1 MLPQGCESVED
12 YMVASRVGR
21 GVQLSRVQRKALWP
35 VFAEYRAQLRSANYR
50 ELEEAYRDAL
60 VLLKK
65 ENHAA
70 RDSLH
75 RGGRNAGH
83 ERGGVVAVACG
94 RAGRTRMT
102 CSWWAMRTSASTGT
116 R

>member
-50 ELEEAYRDAL
+50 ELEEAYRDAG
-60 VLLKK
+60 
-65 ENHAA
+65 AA
-70 RDSLH
+70 
-75 RGGRNAGH
+75 
-83 ERGGVVAVACG
+83 
-94 RAGRTRMT
+94 
-102 CSWWAMRTSASTGT
+102 
-116 R
+116 